1 MDVQHD
7 TSKPTSPTGA
17 IAKRIGSSMG
27 PRSLRGRIMAGILII
42 IPLAVTALVIRYV
55 YNAALAVG
63 VRLVYWV
70 SKILFAAFS
79 FGAEPRAIDPNNA
92 AWHEITIA
100 VVLTILM
107 LYLLGW
113 LGTNV
118 AGRRI
123 IEFFESLVERIPL
136 VDTLY
141 TAVKRM
147 VQALSGVGKQGDN
160 QQRVVLI
167 DFPHENM
174 KALGFMT
181 NTIEDKAAGRLYA
194 TVFVPTTP
202 NPTSGY
208 MEIVPIER
216 VMLTDWTV
224 EEALSMI
231 LSGGA
236 SAPRHVNLRPSGE
249 SVRGKPASITTDPA
263 RFVPPPHAAKG

>member
-1 MDVQHD
+1 MDAQQSSGAK
-7 TSKPTSPTGA
+7 TASPTGEV
-17 IAKRIGSSMG
+17 AKRIGSSVG
-27 PRSLRGRIMAGILII
+27 PRSLRGRIVAGVLII

-63 VRLVYWV
+63 VWLVYWV
-70 SKILFAAFS
+70 SKALFVTFS
-79 FGAEPRAIDPNNA
+79 LGKEPVRIDPSRA
-92 AWHEITIA
+92 AWHEISIA
-100 VVLTILM
+100 VVLTVLM
-107 LYLLGW
+107 LYMLGW

-123 IEFFESLVERIPL
+123 IEFFESLLERIPL

-141 TAVKRM
+141 GAMKRM
-147 VQALSGVGKQGDN
+147 VHALGGVGRGEGGG
-160 QQRVVLI
+160 QRVVLV

-181 NTIEDKAAGRLYA
+181 NTLLDKTSGKTYA

-208 MEIVPIER
+208 MEIVALER
-216 VMLTDWTV
+216 VTFTDWTM
-224 EEALSMI
+224 EQALTMV

-236 SAPRHVNLRPSGE
+236 ASPPHVELRP
-249 SVRGKPASITTDPA
+249 V
-263 RFVPPPHAAKG
+263 VPKAPI